1 MMFDVVRADDLRNG
15 AQRPVVL
22 SFALSFA
29 LAFSCFAPSSFARAR
44 QSAKQNARQIA
55 PDAGVEKEAKAE
67 PVFIYEF
74 SQPEFYVRHIII
86 EHDVTGKGKVS
97 FERKDVDDVLSDQ
110 LELSPAALA
119 RINALWQ
126 ALGYLESRTSYQA
139 KKQFAHLGTIKLC
152 VRRNGKEKWTTFNW
166 TEDKSAAALATEYRR
181 LADQAILVF
190 DLKVARENQPLAT
203 PKLLDTL
210 EHLLARNELA
220 DPPQLVPLLR
230 DLAIDERLP
239 LIARNAATR
248 ALKKIERMEKAEK

>member
-1 MMFDVVRADDLRNG
+1 MGDSAMRNDP
-15 AQRPVVL
+15 RRL
-22 SFALSFA
+22 IALSFA
-29 LAFSCFAPSSFARAR
+29 LFSALAFFPFVCAQTRPN
-44 QSAKQNARQIA
+44 AKQNARQIA
-55 PDAGVEKEAKAE
+55 PEAPAKSTGEFAAE

-74 SQPEFYVRHIII
+74 TQPEFYVRHIII
-86 EHDVTGKGKVS
+86 EHDVTGKGKIS

-152 VRRNGKEKWTTFNW
+152 VKRDGKEKWTTFNW

-220 DPPQLVPLLR
+220 DPSQLVPLLR
-230 DLAIDERLP
+230 DLAMDERLP

-248 ALKKIERMEKAEK
+248 ALKKIERMERAEK